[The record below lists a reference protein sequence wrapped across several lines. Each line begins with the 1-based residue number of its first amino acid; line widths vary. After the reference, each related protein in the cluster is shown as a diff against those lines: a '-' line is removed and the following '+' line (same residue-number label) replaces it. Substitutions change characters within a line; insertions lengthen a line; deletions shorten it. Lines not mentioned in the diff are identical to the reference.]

1 MDLGE
6 LAGLA
11 AAALTTGAFVP
22 QVLRTWR
29 TRSANDISAA
39 WIALFG
45 LGLVLWLAY
54 GIAVGSL
61 PVILSNVATLP
72 LVGVI
77 AWVKFVPQTAV
88 RKIA

>member
-22 QVLRTWR
+22 QVWRTWR
-29 TRSANDISAA
+29 TRSAGDISAA
-39 WIALFG
+39 WITLFG
-45 LGLVLWLAY
+45 LGLALWLTY
-54 GIAVGSL
+54 GIAVGSV
-61 PVILSNVATLP
+61 PVILSNVATLA

-77 AWVKFVPQTAV
+77 AWVKFVPQTAA
-88 RKIA
+88 RRAA

>member
-22 QVLRTWR
+22 QVWRTWR
-29 TRSANDISAA
+29 TRSAGDISAA
-39 WIALFG
+39 WITLFR
-45 LGLVLWLAY
+45 LGLALWLTY
-54 GIAVGSL
+54 GIAVGSV
-61 PVILSNVATLP
+61 PVILSNVATLA

-77 AWVKFVPQTAV
+77 AWVKFVPQTAA
-88 RKIA
+88 RRAA

>member
-1 MDLGE
+1 MDLRE

-11 AAALTTGAFVP
+11 AATLTTGAFVP
-22 QVLRTWR
+22 QVVRTWR

-45 LGLVLWLAY
+45 LGLALWLAY
-54 GIAVGSL
+54 GIAVGAT
-61 PVILSNVATLP
+61 PVILANIVTLA

-77 AWVKFVPQTAV
+77 AWVKFVPQTVA
-88 RKIA
+88 RETA